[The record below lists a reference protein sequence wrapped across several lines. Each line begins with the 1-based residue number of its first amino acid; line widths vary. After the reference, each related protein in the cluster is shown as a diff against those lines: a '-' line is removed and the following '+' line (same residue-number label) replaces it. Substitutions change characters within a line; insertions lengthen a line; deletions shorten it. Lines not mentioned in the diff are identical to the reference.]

1 MKTRK
6 SSRIEASQAE
16 SRDDPDDLIPLETEV
31 KKVNPTRTK
40 NNTAGVELC
49 SSLLFSSSLKDSGG
63 SREGSSRTTKHLDS
77 ISSSM
82 RMAIRKNTP

>member
-40 NNTAGVELC
+40 NNTSVEPC
-49 SSLLFSSSLKDSGG
+49 SSLLFSSSLKASGG

-82 RMAIRKNTP
+82 RMAIRKKTP